1 MSSTYILSACRTP
14 IGKFLGGLSGLSAPQ
29 LGAIAI
35 KEAVSRSGI
44 AGDRVE
50 EVILG
55 QVLQGGAGQAPARQ
69 ATLLS
74 GLPET
79 TPALTVNKVCGS
91 GLKAVMLAN
100 QAIRAGDAGLVVAGG
115 MESMSRAPFVL
126 NGAREGIKFGN
137 QTLIDLML
145 HDGLTCSTEKAPM
158 GNLADWTAAE
168 FGVSRAEADAFS
180 LRSHELAVKA
190 TVDGAFRAEI
200 VSVTVPHGK
209 ETRSIA
215 QDEGPRADASL
226 AALTKLRPSFG
237 PEGCCTA
244 GNASQ
249 ISDGAAALVIG
260 GEASVNQGAKPIA
273 RIVASASTSRR
284 PKELFVAPADA
295 IAKALEKARLS
306 LGDIDLF
313 EINEAFATQTL
324 ACVKLAKIPQEKVNV
339 TGGAIALGHPIGA
352 SGARVLVTLVHALHR
367 LNLKRGLA
375 TLCLGGGGA
384 VAMIV
389 EAV

>member
-1 MSSTYILSACRTP
+1 MSRTP
-14 IGKFLGGLSGLSAPQ
+14 Y
-29 LGAIAI
+29 
-35 KEAVSRSGI
+35 
-44 AGDRVE
+44 
-50 EVILG
+50 
-55 QVLQGGAGQAPARQ
+55 
-69 ATLLS
+69 
-74 GLPET
+74 
-79 TPALTVNKVCGS
+79 
-91 GLKAVMLAN
+91 
-100 QAIRAGDAGLVVAGG
+100 
-115 MESMSRAPFVL
+115 VL
-126 NGAREGIKFGN
+126 NGWREGIKFGN
-137 QTLIDLML
+137 QSLIDLML
-145 HDGLTCSTEKAPM
+145 HDGLTCSTEKSQM

-190 TVDGAFRAEI
+190 TVDGAFRDEI

-209 ETRSIA
+209 ETRCIA

-226 AALTKLRPSFG
+226 AALTKLRPSFA
-237 PEGCCTA
+237 PEGFCTA

-249 ISDGAAALVIG
+249 ISDGAAALVIV
-260 GEASVNQGAKPIA
+260 GESTINAGAKPLA

-295 IAKALEKARLS
+295 IAKVLEKARLS
-306 LGDIDLF
+306 LGEIDLF

-324 ACVKLAKIPQEKVNV
+324 ACVKLAKIPQENVNL

-352 SGARVLVTLVHALHR
+352 SGARVLVTLIHALHR

-389 EAV
+389 EVP